1 MATPTVPEA
10 TLTLKPREAG
20 EYMGVVFAVGEG
32 SEITFTVEEQL
43 AKLPLP
49 NEAVLRTNTL
59 SGNVSLDGDIS
70 TIAVDLHTLRSDA
83 TFRDRYVKRTMFP
96 NHQFATLIIPSVLP
110 LPDGF
115 ADGNEASSSV
125 AGNLSIKGKEVPVI
139 FEVVARDDG
148 EAVFILAETVVTWA
162 QLQMPVPTARSV
174 VSVEDEIKVEVLLAV
189 RP

>member
-1 MATPTVPEA
+1 MVE
-10 TLTLKPREAG
+10 PREAG
-20 EYMGVVFAVGEG
+20 EYRGVVFAVGEG
-32 SEITFTVEEQL
+32 SKITFTVEEQL

-49 NEAVLRTNTL
+49 NDAVLRTNTL

-96 NHQFATLIIPSVLP
+96 NHRFATLVIPSVLP
-110 LPDGF
+110 LPDGL

-125 AGNLSIKGKEVPVI
+125 AGNLRVKGREAPVT
-139 FEVVARDDG
+139 FDVVVRDDG
-148 EAVFILAETVVTWA
+148 HTVFILAKTIVTWS
-162 QLQMPVPTARSV
+162 QLQIPVPTARSV